1 MQKMPK
7 KTDHQLVDE
16 YFNHMIGKK
25 IVGVC
30 IENEEFE
37 ITLDDGSLVV
47 IYSNEDLSM
56 FIQYAKKL
64 N

>member
-1 MQKMPK
+1 MTIK

-25 IVGVC
+25 IVGVA
-30 IENEEFE
+30 IEQDELEV
-37 ITLDDGSLVV
+37 TLDDGSLVV
-47 IYSNEDLSM
+47 VFSSEDLSM
-56 FIQYAKKL
+56 FIQYANKL